1 MGGCPTG
8 KVPGGFHRGRRK
20 KGLQTNLQNE
30 IVQEIENLLGRQSIA
45 ELDLEAVEMAARRQ
59 ALRLAAR
66 ALEER
71 LNTDTSDHVGP
82 ELPCPCGGSAKYHGR
97 HGKTFE
103 SVLGP
108 LHLQRSYY
116 HCEQC
121 ESGFCPRDRAL
132 KLELFSLTPGVLRM
146 TTSAAALV
154 SFEESSGLLHELAG
168 VQVSAKQVERAA
180 EALGAEIAVDE
191 QQQVEKMGEVA
202 PTAPT
207 MYLGMDGTGVPMR
220 TQEVKDCAGKQ
231 ADGSAKTRE
240 AKLVTIWT
248 AESRDEEGQP
258 VRDPGSIT
266 YSAAIESAATLDTSP
281 DLSDFAARVQ
291 REASRRGFTEAQ
303 RQAVLGDGSA
313 WIWNTASELFPQA
326 TQILD
331 RFHAKEHLSQVGK
344 VIYGDSPEGKQWI
357 QTRYDELDQG
367 RLKSLV
373 HALHG
378 HAGQYKEAREC
389 IHYIWKNRLR
399 MRYPKFQQQ
408 GFCTSTGVV
417 EAGCKV
423 VIGTRLKRA
432 GMHWTVKGANAIIA
446 LRCSK
451 LSGRFEGFWER
462 RSEQKQAAA

>member
-1 MGGCPTG
+1 M
-8 KVPGGFHRGRRK
+8 
-20 KGLQTNLQNE
+20 
-30 IVQEIENLLGRQSIA
+30 
-45 ELDLEAVEMAARRQ
+45 
-59 ALRLAAR
+59 AAR
-66 ALEER
+66 ALQQR
-71 LNTDTSDHVGP
+71 LNADTSDHVGA
-82 ELPCPCGGSAKYHGR
+82 ELPCPCGGCAQYHGR

-103 SVLGP
+103 SALGP
-108 LHLQRSYY
+108 LQLERAYY

-121 ESGFCPRDRAL
+121 QSGFCPRDRAL
-132 KLELFSLTPGVLRM
+132 GLESFSLTPGVLRM
-146 TTSAAALV
+146 TGSAAALV

-168 VQVSAKQVERAA
+168 VEVSAKQVERAA

-191 QQQVEKMGEVA
+191 HQQVEEMGEG
-202 PTAPT
+202 APT

-220 TQEVKDCAGKQ
+220 AQEVAGRAGKQ

-240 AKLVTIWT
+240 AKIVTIWT
-248 AESRDEEGQP
+248 AESRDKEGKP
-258 VRDPGSIT
+258 VRDPGSVT
-266 YSAAIESAATLDTSP
+266 YSAAIESAATPDTSP
-281 DLSDFAARVQ
+281 NLSDFAERVL
-291 REASRRGFTEAQ
+291 REAARRGFPEAP
-303 RQAVLGDGSA
+303 RQVVLGDGST
-313 WIWNTASELFPQA
+313 WIWNTATELFPQA

-331 RFHAKEHLSQVGK
+331 RFHAKEHLSKVGK
-344 VIYGDSPEGKQWI
+344 AIYGESTEGKQWI
-357 QTRYDELDQG
+357 QTRYDELDEG

-373 HALHG
+373 EALHG

-389 IHYIWKNRLR
+389 VHYIWNNRRR
-399 MRYPKFQQQ
+399 MRYPKFHQQ

-462 RSEQKQAAA
+462 RSERNQAAA

>member
-1 MGGCPTG
+1 MGRCPTG
-8 KVPGGFHRGRRK
+8 TVPGNFQRGRKR
-20 KGLQTNLQNE
+20 GLQTALQKE
-30 IVQEIENLLGRQSIA
+30 IIREIETLLGNQSIA
-45 ELDLEAVEMAARRQ
+45 DLDFEAVEMAARRQ
-59 ALRLAAR
+59 SLRLAAR
-66 ALEER
+66 ALEQR

-82 ELPCPCGGSAKYHGR
+82 QLPCPCGGAAQYHGR
-97 HGKTFE
+97 HEKTFE

-108 LHLQRSYY
+108 LHLQRAYY
-116 HCEQC
+116 HCKQC

-132 KLELFSLTPGVLRM
+132 GLESFSLTPGVLRM
-146 TTSAAALV
+146 TASAAALL

-168 VQVSAKQVERAA
+168 AEVSAKQVERAA

-191 QQQVEKMGEVA
+191 HQQVEEMGEVA
-202 PTAPT
+202 LT

-220 TQEVKDCAGKQ
+220 TQEVADRAGKQ

-248 AESRDEEGQP
+248 AESRDEQGQP

-281 DLSDFAARVQ
+281 HLSDFAARVQ

-303 RQAVLGDGSA
+303 RPVVLGDGSN
-313 WIWNTASELFPQA
+313 WIWNSASELFPQA

-344 VIYGDSPEGKQWI
+344 IIYGDSPEGKPWI
-357 QTRYDELDQG
+357 QARYDELDEG
-367 RLKSLV
+367 CLKSLV
-373 HALHG
+373 QALHG

-389 IHYIWKNRLR
+389 ARYIWNNRRR
-399 MRYPKFQQQ
+399 MRYPKFHKQ

-432 GMHWTVKGANAIIA
+432 GMHWTVKGANRIIA

-451 LSGRFEGFWER
+451 LSGRFEDFWER
-462 RSEQKQAAA
+462 RSDQRKTAA